1 VIGGGKAVLGH
12 MAQNQAASRRNKN
25 RALLYNAEKV
35 KVEREHAINLGN
47 YYLRGVDAEHT
58 WAENAIEASLAVQEQ
73 QAVLND
79 SVARAFV
86 ATEGDY
92 VKLASNA
99 RVAKSLERS
108 GKSAGRVGRAGLAA
122 YGRAIAGRH
131 AVIDRQRDTAKNFFA
146 KVQQQKEKSNREA
159 DLNIGF
165 EPQRG
170 AMPAKPVW
178 DKGPGLLSLVVNTAL
193 GAYGGYKMGQQLQGL
208 KPGGG
213 TGDTGGTGGTGGT
226 GTYGDYGSSIDISY
240 VAPKRNLLQIATN
253 TGKEF
258 NPWKNLPLLPETTTP
273 TTMFPDLAGTF
284 NMDPSKDAFWLDNYN
299 WGAKS

>member
-1 VIGGGKAVLGH
+1 MIGGGQAVLGH
-12 MAQNQAASRRNKN
+12 MAQNQAASQRNKN
-25 RALLYNAEKV
+25 RAKLYNAEKV

-58 WAENAIEASLAVQEQ
+58 WAENAVTASLAVEEQ

-79 SVARAFV
+79 AVAKAFV

-92 VKLASNA
+92 VKLVSDT

-122 YGRAIAGRH
+122 YGRSIAGRH
-131 AVIDRQRDTAKNFFA
+131 AAIDRHRDKAKNYFA
-146 KVQQQKEKSNREA
+146 KIQQQKKKSNREA

-170 AMPAKPVW
+170 RMPAKPVW
-178 DKGPGLLSLVVNTAL
+178 DKGPGLLSLVVNTAM
-193 GAYGGYKMGQQLQGL
+193 GAMGGYKMGKQIQGI
-208 KPGGG
+208 KPDVNLSWTEGMDLDIGKDLG
-213 TGDTGGTGGTGGT
+213 YTANRSLI
-226 GTYGDYGSSIDISY
+226 SSQ
-240 VAPKRNLLQIATN
+240 NFT
-253 TGKEF
+253 
-258 NPWKNLPLLPETTTP
+258 NPWQNLPLPSQDLPFASTG

-284 NMDPSKDAFWLDNYN
+284 DLDPSKPGFWRN
-299 WGAKS
+299 

>member
-1 VIGGGKAVLGH
+1 MCGPAAAFAVIGGGKAVLGH

-178 DKGPGLLSLVVNTAL
+178 DKGPGLFSLIVNTAL
-193 GAYGGYKMGQQLQGL
+193 GAYGGYKMGEQLQGI
-208 KPGGG
+208 KP
-213 TGDTGGTGGTGGT
+213 DGGTGGT
-226 GTYGDYGSSIDISY
+226 GTYGDLGIDYGGIDY
-240 VAPKRNLLQIATN
+240 GGLNRNLLSNKSLYKA
-253 TGKEF
+253 
-258 NPWKNLPLLPETTTP
+258 NPWQNLPLPSQSTTSG

>member
-1 VIGGGKAVLGH
+1 MCTPLLGAVIGGGQAVLGH
-12 MAQNQAASRRNKN
+12 MGQVQAASRRNKN

-35 KVEREHAINLGN
+35 KVEREHAINIGN

-92 VKLASNA
+92 VKLASDA

-131 AVIDRQRDTAKNFFA
+131 AAIDRQRDVAKNFFA

-170 AMPAKPVW
+170 PMPAKPVW
-178 DKGPGLLSLVVNTAL
+178 DKGPGLFSLIANTAL
-193 GAYGGYKMGQQLQGL
+193 GAYGGYKIGKQLQGV
-208 KPGGG
+208 KPDLNLPWTEGMDLDLGI
-213 TGDTGGTGGTGGT
+213 
-226 GTYGDYGSSIDISY
+226 DYGGIN
-240 VAPKRNLLQIATN
+240 RNLVGAQN
-253 TGKEF
+253 VYKV
-258 NPWKNLPLLPETTTP
+258 NPWQNLPLPSQDLPFASTG

-284 NMDPSKDAFWLDNYN
+284 DLNPSKSAFWRN
-299 WGAKS
+299 